1 MLFAQRSRVHKS
13 LAYRLFALIGR
24 TLMQVF
30 TRRVWRGGENLNVD
44 GGIIVCSN
52 HLSNFDPLVVA
63 HFLHDHGRPPR
74 FLAKKEMF
82 DVPVFGAL
90 LKAAG
95 QIPVYRGTA
104 DAANALRDAD
114 AAVRR
119 GETAVIYPEGTL
131 TYDPNLWPMTG
142 ATGAARLALES
153 RIPVI
158 PVAQWGAQNV
168 IPRWR
173 KGLKLIPPQTMYV
186 TAGPAVDFS
195 DLYDRATELS
205 SFIEATNR
213 IMQAITAQLEEIRG
227 DKAPAE
233 RWDRRNQRE
242 ERKGH

>member
-1 MLFAQRSRVHKS
+1 M
-13 LAYRLFALIGR
+13 AYRLFALIGR

-104 DAANALRDAD
+104 DAVNALRDAD

-119 GETAVIYPEGTL
+119 GETAVIYPEGTQI
-131 TYDPNLWPMTG
+131 G
-142 ATGAARLALES
+142 
-153 RIPVI
+153 
-158 PVAQWGAQNV
+158 
-168 IPRWR
+168 
-173 KGLKLIPPQTMYV
+173 
-186 TAGPAVDFS
+186 
-195 DLYDRATELS
+195 RA
-205 SFIEATNR
+205 
-213 IMQAITAQLEEIRG
+213 
-227 DKAPAE
+227 
-233 RWDRRNQRE
+233 
-242 ERKGH
+242 HV

>member
-1 MLFAQRSRVHKS
+1 MRQLHVAGGDALAHGLRRGDELDHAVGGDAHLHVLFQRVAAGPFQEGGDAQAAPQALGRRS
-13 LAYRLFALIGR
+13 L
-24 TLMQVF
+24 
-30 TRRVWRGGENLNVD
+30 
-44 GGIIVCSN
+44 
-52 HLSNFDPLVVA
+52 
-63 HFLHDHGRPPR
+63 
-74 FLAKKEMF
+74 
-82 DVPVFGAL
+82 GAL

-104 DAANALRDAD
+104 DAANSLRGAY
-114 AAVRR
+114 VVVQN
-119 GETAVIYPEGTL
+119 GGTAVIYPEQTL

-195 DLYDRATELS
+195 DLYDRASELS

-213 IMQAITAQLEEIRG
+213 IMQAITAQLEQIRG
-227 DKAPAE
+227 EAAPAE